1 MNIFDMVKQFSG
13 ELYNYVKEGAP
24 NVNLKQYEER
34 LKTCNSCE
42 HISERFTC
50 NKCGCHMTAKAKW
63 ATSECPINKW
73 EKIEKK

>member
-24 NVNLKQYEER
+24 NVSLKQYEER

-42 HISERFTC
+42 HISERIT
-50 NKCGCHMTAKAKW
+50 
-63 ATSECPINKW
+63 
-73 EKIEKK
+73 